1 MQRRKALRIPLIH
14 HFEVRNLASD
24 AVLGYLANITS
35 RGMMLL
41 TAGPP
46 DHDDVR
52 RLLPVLLMVRDVTA
66 THAISLTARIV
77 WARPDDG
84 TSGLHAMGLEFQD
97 VSAAT
102 RAVLKAVI
110 REFGSEFGRPPPP
123 HLRRTRRFV
132 LQL

>member
-1 MQRRKALRIPLIH
+1 
-14 HFEVRNLASD
+14 
-24 AVLGYLANITS
+24 
-35 RGMMLL
+35 MMLL
-41 TAGPP
+41 TAVPP
-46 DHDDVR
+46 DHDDDAR

-66 THAISLTARIV
+66 IHAISLTARLV
-77 WARPDDG
+77 WARPGDG

-110 REFGSEFGRPPPP
+110 HEFGSEFGRPPAP
-123 HLRRTRRFV
+123 HLRRTRRAV